1 MTATAARR
9 RAPATSAPRGMLAA
23 GALRLVEPAITL
35 TEAMSDPHL
44 LGGPFKAA
52 SFWTWK
58 TVAKLLDGEPL
69 DGREAALFRECT
81 GRTKLPTAPVRRMA
95 LLCGRRGGK
104 DRWLSA
110 VAVWRSALAFNWK
123 LHMSL
128 GEPAVVLLCGADRR
142 QASILRKYCEGL
154 LQVPLLA
161 QEVVRSSD
169 DVVEFKNG
177 SILEVA
183 TNDARLIRGRSAIA
197 VLGSECC
204 HWKTD
209 ETSLSSDEEVVAAA
223 EPSMAMI
230 PDGGLLLL
238 GSSVHRRRGFMYRQ
252 WKERYGREDDAED
265 GLGPVVWLAPSATMN
280 PALPAGVVRRALAD
294 DPWRAKGE
302 YLSEWRDDSSG
313 FIDREAV
320 EAAVDAGVRERLP
333 SASMGYHAFVDPAG
347 GSGTDSV
354 VLAIAHR
361 ERDGRAVL
369 DVLREVRPKFS
380 PSGVVTEFAQLLRGF
395 RISRVTGD
403 HYAGEF
409 AREPFRLAGIQYE
422 VSERN
427 KSDIYRDFL
436 PLINSGNVRL
446 LDVPKL
452 VSQLCQLERKTGTA
466 GRDTIDHPKGSAFH
480 DDLANAAA
488 GALLMCS
495 SKPTL
500 IVPSSVVAAG
510 RRFAP
515 PNPWW
520 VT

>member
-1 MTATAARR
+1 
-9 RAPATSAPRGMLAA
+9 MLAA

-35 TEAMSDPHL
+35 TDAIGDPHL
-44 LGGPFKAA
+44 LGAPFKAA

-58 TVAKLLDGEPL
+58 VIAKLLDGELL
-69 DGREAALFRECT
+69 DAREAALFRECT
-81 GRTKLPTAPVRRMA
+81 GRTRLPASPVRRMI
-95 LLCGRRGGK
+95 LLTGRRGGK
-104 DRWLSA
+104 DRFLSA
-110 VAVWRSALAFNWK
+110 VAVWRAALAVDWRRV
-123 LHMSL
+123 MSP
-128 GEPAVVLLCGADRR
+128 GEPAVVLLIGADRR
-142 QASILRKYCEGL
+142 QASILRRYCEGL
-154 LQVPLLA
+154 LQVPLLK
-161 QEVVRSSD
+161 QEVLRSSD
-169 DVVEFKNG
+169 DVVEFRNG
-177 SILEVA
+177 AVLEVG
-183 TNDARLIRGRSAIA
+183 TNDSRLIRGRSAIA

-209 ETSLSSDEEVVAAA
+209 EMSLSSDEEVVAAA

-238 GSSVHRRRGFMYRQ
+238 GSSVHRRRGYMFRQ
-252 WKERYGREDDAED
+252 FKERWGREDDSDED
-265 GLGPVVWLAPSATMN
+265 GLGAVVWLAPSATMN

-313 FIDREAV
+313 FIDRDAV
-320 EAAVDAGVRERLP
+320 EAAVDVGIRERLP
-333 SASMGYHAFVDPAG
+333 SASIGYHAFVDPAG
-347 GSGTDSV
+347 GSGTDSM

-361 ERDGRAVL
+361 ERDGRAIL

-380 PSGVVTEFAQLLRGF
+380 PSVVVGEFAQLLRSF

-422 VSERN
+422 ISERN

-495 SKPTL
+495 NRPTL
-500 IVPSSVVAAG
+500 VVPRSVIIAG
-510 RRFAP
+510 MQRP
-515 PNPWW
+515 PLNPWSR
-520 VT
+520 T